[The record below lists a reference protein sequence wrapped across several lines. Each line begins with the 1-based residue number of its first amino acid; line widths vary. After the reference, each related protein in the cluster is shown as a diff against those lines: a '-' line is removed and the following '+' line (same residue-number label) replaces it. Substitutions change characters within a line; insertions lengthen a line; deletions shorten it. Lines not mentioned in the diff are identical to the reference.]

1 MFYKLIKIP
10 ARFAIRLYC
19 RNIAVNNKD
28 IFLAKGPL
36 LIASNHPNSFL
47 DAIILATLFERP
59 VYSLT
64 RGDTFKKKSYALL
77 LQSLNMLPVYRMS
90 EGAENLEQNYETF
103 DKCREIFKQNGI
115 VLIFSEGRCINEWKL
130 RPLKKGTARL
140 AMSSW
145 QEGINLRIIPTGINY
160 QSFTSFGKNIQVN
173 FGNTISAKAIC
184 NTNGY
189 GNTINDFN
197 EILKL
202 ELKKLV
208 VEAEPADKQTI
219 QKIFEIKV
227 HAVKKTLLFL
237 PALAGYLLHAPLYIP
252 IQKFCWRKARQVD
265 HYDSVL
271 VGILF
276 ISYPFYLLLTAL
288 LIYSLTGGFWWILT
302 FFLLPFFA
310 WSFVQLK
317 GQF

>member
-10 ARFAIRLYC
+10 AKLAIRLYC
-19 RNIAVNNKD
+19 RDIAVNNKD

-47 DAIILATLFERP
+47 DAIILATLFKRP

-64 RGDTFKKKSYALL
+64 RGDTFKKKLHASLL
-77 LQSLNMLPVYRMS
+77 RSLNMLPVYRMS
-90 EGAENLEQNYETF
+90 EGVENLEQNYETF
-103 DKCREIFKQNGI
+103 DKCRKIFKQNGI

-145 QEGINLRIIPTGINY
+145 QEGINLSIIPTGINY
-160 QSFTSFGKNIQVN
+160 QSFTSFGKNIRIN
-173 FGNTISAKAIC
+173 FGNTISGKAIS

-189 GNTINDFN
+189 GSTINGLN

-202 ELKKLV
+202 ELKNLV
-208 VEAEPADKQTI
+208 VEAASADGEKI
-219 QKIFEIKV
+219 QKEFEIKIS
-227 HAVKKTLLFL
+227 AVKKILLLL
-237 PALAGYLLHAPLYIP
+237 PAIAGYLLHAPLYLP
-252 IQKFCWRKARQVD
+252 IQKICWRKARQAD

-271 VGILF
+271 VGLLF
-276 ISYPFYLLLTAL
+276 ISYPFYLLLMAL
-288 LIYSLTGGFWWILT
+288 LIYWLTAGYWWMFT
-302 FFLLPFFA
+302 FLLLPFFA

-317 GQF
+317 RQF